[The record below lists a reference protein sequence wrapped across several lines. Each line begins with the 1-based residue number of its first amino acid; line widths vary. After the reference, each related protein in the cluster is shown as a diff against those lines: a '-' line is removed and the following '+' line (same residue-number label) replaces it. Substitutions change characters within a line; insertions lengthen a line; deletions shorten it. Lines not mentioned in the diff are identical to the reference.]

1 MLLSLFS
8 WRSDGSRSEDEEA
21 PLVIAVYGSVLY
33 LSVSEVLECL
43 FFCFPGAAEETKE
56 FENLAR
62 RYNKSPQ
69 TKERVIISRQRARR
83 AKEKS
88 KEGKK
93 KAIPG
98 YVSMYVSYAFVSFAR
113 LTDIKDFCGF
123 MNSMET

>member
-1 MLLSLFS
+1 MLSLFS
-8 WRSDGSRSEDEEA
+8 WRSDGSKSEDEEA
-21 PLVIAVYGSVLY
+21 PFIIAVYGSVLY
-33 LSVSEVLECL
+33 LSVSQVLECL

-62 RYNKSPQ
+62 RYNKSLQ

-88 KEGKK
+88 KEGKR